1 MAENTRIPEVTLE
14 DCRIVFRNFEGRET
28 MYNRAGDR
36 NFSVLLSEDEATM
49 MEKDG
54 WNVKYMKPREE
65 GDTPQAHIEVA
76 VSYKGRP
83 PEIYMIGEQTRKR
96 TSLTEDTVEM
106 LDFVDVANVDLILN
120 PYEWVVNGKTGVK
133 AYLKKMF
140 ITIREDPLEL
150 KYAALEDA
158 ALSRSGAIDD

>member
-1 MAENTRIPEVTLE
+1 M
-14 DCRIVFRNFEGRET
+14 
-28 MYNRAGDR
+28 
-36 NFSVLLSEDEATM
+36 
-49 MEKDG
+49 
-54 WNVKYMKPREE
+54 
-65 GDTPQAHIEVA
+65 
-76 VSYKGRP
+76 
-83 PEIYMIGEQTRKR
+83 
-96 TSLTEDTVEM
+96 TEDTVEM